1 MPERNID
8 VFFYGLF
15 MDVEF
20 LKSQGLSPSHPRL
33 AKVQDF
39 DLVIGRRA
47 TLLPNP
53 GAYVYGLVI
62 GIPWN
67 QVEQL
72 YREES
77 VSDYR
82 PEAVLAL
89 LENQKPVAALCYNL
103 PVIDDF
109 PPNQLYTQRLF
120 ELTRALS
127 FPQDH
132 LNKIQKFLTDM
143 KKV

>member
-8 VFFYGLF
+8 IFFYGLF
-15 MDVEF
+15 MDMEF
-20 LKSQGLSPSHPRL
+20 LKSQGLSPSQPRL
-33 AKVQDF
+33 ARVQDF

-47 TLLPNP
+47 TLLPNA

-89 LENQKPVAALCYNL
+89 LENQKSVAALCYNL
-103 PVIDDF
+103 PISDDS
-109 PPNQLYTQRLF
+109 PPNQSYVQRLL

-127 FPQDH
+127 FPQEH
-132 LNKIQKFLTDM
+132 LNKILKFLTDM
-143 KKV
+143 KQV